1 MRKRPASFARGLISM
16 KGFGE
21 GTAFSVPKRQESLP
35 ASAAKTR
42 PLRLPEK
49 FSKLVV
55 SVVLPCLGV
64 VLTLPA
70 AQFSYAQSNT
80 YERTFPQS
88 KAAVER
94 TLNGIQSGVAG
105 RLPVLEGF
113 AIAGGHPL
121 DHYQRAYYQSTVRVD
136 STATGGARVRVST
149 KITAWYTD
157 ASPSRSGYQLLTSN
171 GRLETDLLDQLE
183 EQLAHN
189 GQGGESNSTVRTVT
203 QPASPSTVTE
213 PSLPSAPMPGTSD
226 SGNMFST
233 AVDRNTSAP
242 KQSESRIAQTAFPES
257 SPNLKAEAENLEEI
271 LKNQSRPNNLVA
283 VKKSG
288 TPVVATPS
296 LTAKTLFL
304 ASEHDEFEL
313 LDYNPDWV
321 HVRISGLSRGWI
333 WHTSLEMPGD
343 IPDVGPPD
351 MAPLPSASDLFH
363 VTREETAPFPGDW
376 QPLTGKTVE
385 IISVQP
391 TSERAKDG
399 GFQLK
404 LAFAKSLLDK
414 SYGQLQQK
422 SADLAGIVLIFDS
435 SDGGLLA
442 ATFSALRQWKAG
454 ALSDS
459 ALWHRC
465 YFDPPETFGATG
477 VVKEP

>member
-21 GTAFSVPKRQESLP
+21 GAAFSVPKRQGSLP
-35 ASAAKTR
+35 ASPAKAQS
-42 PLRLPEK
+42 LRSPEK

-55 SVVLPCLGV
+55 SVVLPCLGA

-80 YERTFPQS
+80 YERTFPLS
-88 KAAVER
+88 KSAVER
-94 TLNGIQSGVAG
+94 TLKGIQSAMAG

-113 AIAGGHPL
+113 AIAGSHPL

-157 ASPSRSGYQLLTSN
+157 PSPSRSGYQLLTSN

-183 EQLAHN
+183 EQLAHA
-189 GQGGESNSTVRTVT
+189 GHGGENSVERTVT
-203 QPASPSTVTE
+203 QPANPSSVAE
-213 PSLPSAPMPGTSD
+213 PLLPSAPVPRISD
-226 SGNMFST
+226 SGNAFPS
-233 AVDRNTSAP
+233 ASGRNTSAP
-242 KQSESRIAQTAFPES
+242 EQAESRTAQTAFPES

-313 LDYNPDWV
+313 LDYNADWV

-343 IPDVGPPD
+343 IPDVDPPEV
-351 MAPLPSASDLFH
+351 APLPSASDLFH

-376 QPLTGKTVE
+376 QPLAGKSVE

-442 ATFSALRQWKAG
+442 ATLSALREWKAG

-477 VVKEP
+477 GVKEP